1 MRMKKLAKTA
11 KQHANEWLAM
21 TPRDHLDQAAD
32 IYRTVLASPHDAV
45 IRGGQL
51 AHAQTHLLA
60 GLLKTQLFGGEV
72 GIPTD

>member
-1 MRMKKLAKTA
+1 MRKKKLAKTA
-11 KQHANEWLAM
+11 KQHANEWMAM

-32 IYRTVLASPHDAV
+32 IFGTVLGNPHDAV
-45 IRGGQL
+45 LHGGQL

-60 GLLKTQLFGGEV
+60 GLLKTQLSGGV